1 MHPNLSTQFF
11 NFCYKYEVNLA
22 FQFCYKMNIK
32 ITGQSGYLGT
42 LITNTLLQRG
52 HTVSAI
58 PRNLLFNNPDLSKR
72 ELSGIDVI
80 IHLAGSPI
88 LVRWNDKNKQIITNS
103 RVTTTENI
111 AKALH
116 LMQPEER
123 PKKMIQASAIGVY
136 KAFEKHDENSQNFDN
151 GFVGNVVQQW
161 EKASEDLPDEIK
173 RTIFRIGLVIGK
185 KAKTIT
191 NLKLPFQMG
200 LGAKTGSGKQPFPF
214 IHDADLAAAF
224 LWATEN
230 ESASGI
236 FNLVSPN
243 QISNNEFTK
252 ALAKALN
259 RPAIFAIPEFVLK
272 LVLGEAAVLL
282 TESPA
287 VEPKNLIDAGFKFQY
302 ADINSALREITKD

>member
-1 MHPNLSTQFF
+1 
-11 NFCYKYEVNLA
+11 
-22 FQFCYKMNIK
+22 MNIK
-32 ITGQSGYLGT
+32 ITGQSGYIGT
-42 LITNTLLQRG
+42 IITNVLLQRG

-58 PRNLLFNNPDLSKR
+58 PRKLLFSSPELLVR

-88 LVRWNDKNKQIITNS
+88 LVRWNDNNKKIITDS

-123 PKKMIQASAIGVY
+123 PKKLIQASAIGVY

-161 EKASEDLPDEIK
+161 EKASEDLPEGVK

-191 NLKLPFQMG
+191 NLLLPFKLG
-200 LGAKTGSGKQPFPF
+200 LGAKTGNGKQPFPF
-214 IHDADLAAAF
+214 VHDADVAAAF
-224 LWATEN
+224 LWTVEN
-230 ESASGI
+230 DSAIGI
-236 FNLVSPN
+236 FNLVSPQ
-243 QISNNEFTK
+243 QISNNDFTK

-259 RPAIFAIPEFVLK
+259 RPAILTIPEFVLK
-272 LVLGEAAVLL
+272 LFLGEAAVLL

-287 VEPKNLIDAGFKFQY
+287 VEPQNLLDSGFEFQY
-302 ADINSALREITKD
+302 TDINSALREITKY